1 MAADDLPTWVHYA
14 QALVAPVVT
23 VVGIVIAWGQ
33 FSLARMRLQHD
44 LYDRRYKLY
53 ESARKLITQIV
64 REGSASN
71 SLVLS
76 YLRDTS
82 DAIFLL
88 DRAALDYFK
97 LLEKQGFR
105 LVYLNTVIRNEQHPN
120 RSKAIDDEAE
130 LLGWWTEQF
139 GVLADKFKPFLQLQR
154 PWLPRWGLMGLR
166 WRWWINPTSPE

>member
-1 MAADDLPTWVHYA
+1 M
-14 QALVAPVVT
+14 
-23 VVGIVIAWGQ
+23 IAG
-33 FSLARMRLQHD
+33 
-44 LYDRRYKLY
+44 
-53 ESARKLITQIV
+53 T
-64 REGSASN
+64 
-71 SLVLS
+71 S